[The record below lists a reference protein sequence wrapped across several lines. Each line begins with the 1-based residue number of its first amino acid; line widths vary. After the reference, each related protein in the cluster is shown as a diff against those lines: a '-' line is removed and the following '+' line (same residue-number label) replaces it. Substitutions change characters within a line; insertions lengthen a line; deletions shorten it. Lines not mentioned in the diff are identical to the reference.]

1 MKLLIAA
8 LAVVGCMFL
17 INAYVPSAWV
27 QGFTVKGYLIPYA
40 AMVLGGV
47 VYFALKLKSK

>member
-1 MKLLIAA
+1 MKLFIAL
-8 LAVVGCMFL
+8 LAVVGAMFQL
-17 INAYVPSAWV
+17 NAYVPSAWV
-27 QGFTVKGYLIPYA
+27 SGMTVKGHLIPYA